1 MRPTAAIGTP
11 LPGAASE
18 QSRTLANLG
27 GPSRFAT
34 ASSDRGVEPCRWS
47 LSNGSHLAPSIP
59 EDFLRATSK
68 LRGLYVPMMI
78 GCPLRCPSATF
89 ADRMSLLEHLPL
101 PCEFLHFGNL
111 RSRCTHPHGAGMI
124 DLENLGKLVP
134 KEALNKLYDDALSAP
149 AKQLGKLGEDAM
161 KTARLLLAP
170 LQLAALAQDRF
181 AAMIERI
188 SKSVPP
194 ERRIDP
200 PAQIVGPVIEHLR
213 FIDEDNP
220 LSAMFEEIL
229 TNSIDKDGQEKVHPA
244 FPHIIS
250 QLSRDEAWILF
261 RLRDRSFDVVDHMDY
276 DRATNQFSNRV
287 IVSSTLPSNE
297 LFMGDKFE
305 LSFAHL
311 EALGL
316 VTWPVLKQTPMMAG
330 NVQTGLTR
338 NSSMKLTELG
348 ALFVKAAVPADGFER
363 YAKRN

>member
-1 MRPTAAIGTP
+1 
-11 LPGAASE
+11 
-18 QSRTLANLG
+18 
-27 GPSRFAT
+27 
-34 ASSDRGVEPCRWS
+34 
-47 LSNGSHLAPSIP
+47 
-59 EDFLRATSK
+59 
-68 LRGLYVPMMI
+68 
-78 GCPLRCPSATF
+78 
-89 ADRMSLLEHLPL
+89 
-101 PCEFLHFGNL
+101 
-111 RSRCTHPHGAGMI
+111 MI
-124 DLENLGKLVP
+124 DMENLGKLVP

-149 AKQLGKLGEDAM
+149 AKQIGKLGEDAM
-161 KTARLLLAP
+161 KAARLLLAP

-188 SKSVPP
+188 SKNVPP

-200 PAQIVGPVIEHLR
+200 PAQVVGPVIEHLR
-213 FIDEDNP
+213 FIDEDSP

-244 FPHIIS
+244 FPQIIS

-261 RLRDRSFDVVDHMDY
+261 RLSETSFAVVDRLDY
-276 DRATNQFSNRV
+276 DRATNQFLNRV

-316 VTWPVLKQTPMMAG
+316 VAWPVLKQTPIIAA
-330 NVQTGLTR
+330 NVQVGVTR
-338 NSSMKLTELG
+338 DSSMKLTDLG
-348 ALFVKAAVPADGFER
+348 KLFVKAAIPAAGFER